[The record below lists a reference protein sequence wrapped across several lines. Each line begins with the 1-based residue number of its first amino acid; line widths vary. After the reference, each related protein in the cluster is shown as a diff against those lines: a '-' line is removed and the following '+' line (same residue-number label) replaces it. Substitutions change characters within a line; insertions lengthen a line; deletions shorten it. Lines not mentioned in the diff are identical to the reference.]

1 MKIGTHNLGRN
12 SRGQLGLTKVTQDEI
27 LIMVGTVRITL
38 DREQANLLKDV
49 LS

>member
-12 SRGQLGLTKVTQDEI
+12 SRGQLGLAKVTQDEI
-27 LIMVGTVRITL
+27 LIIVGTVRITL